1 MSSFDVALLIV
12 TEAGERPV
20 VATVSDHTLVADLA
34 AAASGSASAPLARLG
49 ERLDPAATLA
59 DAGVCAGDTLRL
71 GDSVVGDWKRL
82 GPELRV
88 IGGVDAGQ
96 RRRIT
101 EGLLVVGR
109 DAAADFVLS
118 SLSVSRRHAE
128 LHWTGVEVVVRDL
141 GSRHGTFVD
150 GERVAPGEALAVSPY
165 AAIEV
170 GDSVLTVAAGPEPSP
185 VVERGTHRLTKPDS
199 APRRSYTPFVMPSAG
214 AIALAAAA
222 AGAPPP
228 VTLAATPAALLAG
241 FGVDRVL
248 ARRAQRCLD
257 DARTAR
263 LASIAADMRLE
274 ANAVAR
280 AGRVLHPDPSALLSL
295 LERRSA
301 SLWSRPGDDLVV
313 RVGLDT
319 DAHAVMVDADDAD
332 AKVLAPAGV
341 AHAVPINVVCD
352 GEPLAVI
359 GPEPFLDDL
368 FTWLVVQAVVALRPD
383 DVELLV
389 ASDDLD
395 RWAWTAL
402 LPHARAQVV
411 VPSGAVASGLPSAE
425 RARRLVVLDRV
436 PAVAAGPN
444 DVVLFRH
451 ETNGGR
457 HGDGVVIRA
466 ARPARVSV
474 STRHEASSAA
484 LADVPADASGYALS
498 VAMHLAALGGQRR
511 GRITLPA
518 RVRLP
523 DIVPAVTNAA
533 AIARGWRRAVDPVV
547 AVVGADEHGPVAV
560 TLAGAASHMLVAG
573 TTGAGKTRLLE
584 TLALGLAA
592 NYSPSALNLMTIDFK
607 GGNELAGLS
616 RLPHCV
622 GAVSDRDATEVDRA
636 IAAIGRELAR
646 RDEAFA
652 AAGATDRDDFVAKT
666 GAVMPHLVVIA
677 DEFGQFRREDGTGT
691 RVAAL
696 LRIAAQGRS
705 KGVHLVLATQSPSID
720 VTADIRQNV
729 GVRLCLRVAE
739 PAESVAVLGTTDALA
754 LAQPGRV
761 VIADGERTRVAQV
774 ALSRGP
780 IVINDAA
787 DHPVVVRDLV
797 DVAAGRAAP
806 SPALPTELFDAIVDA
821 IAI

>member
-12 TEAGERPV
+12 TDAGERPV

-34 AAASGSASAPLARLG
+34 AAASGSASVPLARLG

-59 DAGVCAGDTLRL
+59 DAGVCAGDTLRV
-71 GDSVVGDWKRL
+71 GESVVGDWKRL

-101 EGLLVVGR
+101 EGTLVVGR

-118 SLSVSRRHAE
+118 SLGVSRRHAE
-128 LHWTGVEVVVRDL
+128 LHWTGAEVVVRDL

-150 GERVAPGEALAVSPY
+150 GERIPPGDALAVAPY

-170 GDSVLTVAAGPEPSP
+170 GDSVLTVAAGPEPAP
-185 VVERGTHRLTKPDS
+185 VVERGRFRLAKTDN
-199 APRRSYTPFVMPSAG
+199 APRRSYAPFVMPSAG
-214 AIALAAAA
+214 AIAFAAA
-222 AGAPPP
+222 AGGAPLP

-248 ARRAQRCLD
+248 ARRAQRRLD
-257 DARTAR
+257 DAHTAR
-263 LASIAADMRLE
+263 LASIGADMRLE

-280 AGRVLHPDPSALLSL
+280 AGRALHPDPAALLSL

-313 RVGLDT
+313 RVGLDA
-319 DAHAVMVDADDAD
+319 DAHAVAVDADDAD

-341 AHAVPINVVCD
+341 AHAVPITVACD

-368 FTWLVVQAVVALRPD
+368 FTWLVVQAAVALRPD

-411 VPSGAVASGLPSAE
+411 VSSGAVASGLPSAE

-436 PAVAAGPN
+436 PAVATGPN

-466 ARPARVSV
+466 TRPTRVSV
-474 STRHEASSAA
+474 STRHAASSAV
-484 LADVPADASGYALS
+484 LADVPAAASGYALS
-498 VAMHLAALGGQRR
+498 VAMHLAALGGHRR
-511 GRITLPA
+511 GRNALPA

-607 GGNELAGLS
+607 GGNELAG
-616 RLPHCV
+616 
-622 GAVSDRDATEVDRA
+622 AT
-636 IAAIGRELAR
+636 R
-646 RDEAFA
+646 R
-652 AAGATDRDDFVAKT
+652 
-666 GAVMPHLVVIA
+666 
-677 DEFGQFRREDGTGT
+677 
-691 RVAAL
+691 
-696 LRIAAQGRS
+696 
-705 KGVHLVLATQSPSID
+705 
-720 VTADIRQNV
+720 
-729 GVRLCLRVAE
+729 
-739 PAESVAVLGTTDALA
+739 
-754 LAQPGRV
+754 
-761 VIADGERTRVAQV
+761 
-774 ALSRGP
+774 
-780 IVINDAA
+780 
-787 DHPVVVRDLV
+787 
-797 DVAAGRAAP
+797 
-806 SPALPTELFDAIVDA
+806 
-821 IAI
+821 